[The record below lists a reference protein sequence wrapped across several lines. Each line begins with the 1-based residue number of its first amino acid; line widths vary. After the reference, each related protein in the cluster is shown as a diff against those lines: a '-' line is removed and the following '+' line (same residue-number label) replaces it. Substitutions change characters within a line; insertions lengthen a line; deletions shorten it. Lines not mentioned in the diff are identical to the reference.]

1 VGSKIKAMM
10 RLHYMDT
17 MHSFVIFWSILIA
30 VFLLSCY
37 LTYQFSDSRVMF
49 SGWFAVYIYALVGGV
64 VTVNG
69 TLPVALGWSVT
80 RRDYYLA
87 TVIHYVLVSFA
98 LSVVYALLY
107 GIEKWFLSVNP
118 DVHLLFYQIPWMER
132 PSVWFLLWFHFI
144 VILAIVSCGN
154 VVGCLYYRFGRLGL
168 FASFAIVLL
177 LTVML
182 HLLDGWKALFRWL
195 SRINSVEELT
205 LWLIPFAFV
214 CLVAGW
220 LFLRKAPAR
229 TAG

>member
-1 VGSKIKAMM
+1 MGSKIKAMM

-17 MHSFVIFWSILIA
+17 MHSFVIFWSILIGL
-30 VFLLSCY
+30 FLLSCY
-37 LTYQFSDSRVMF
+37 LTYQFSDGAIMF

-87 TVIHYVLVSFA
+87 TLLHYLLVSFA
-98 LSVVYALLY
+98 LSVMYALLY
-107 GIEKWFLSVNP
+107 MIEVWFLTVNP
-118 DVHLLFYQIPWMER
+118 DVKLRFYQVPWMDGS
-132 PSVWFLLWFHFI
+132 SVWFLLWFHFI
-144 VILAIVSCGN
+144 VILAIVSCAN

-168 FASFAIVLL
+168 FASFAVVLL
-177 LTVML
+177 LIVML
-182 HLLDGWKALFRWL
+182 HLLRGWEALFKWL
-195 SRINSVEELT
+195 SRIDSVEEFT
-205 LWLIPFAFV
+205 LWLIPFSFA